1 MQARPMTS
9 ADEFEL
15 LCQVMAED
23 SRWLTSFHSVSNG
36 NNASTQTRTSD
47 TERESVIIRGSSPTR
62 SNQLLGGDN
71 GPRPNQ
77 RTSSEQFG
85 IFKGHSSPIP
95 KSSSIDVDA
104 SSSHRSSTYQSANN
118 DGQLNDEISVSCDA
132 ILLKDTDGIAP
143 EFFSTRRE
151 DSSSSQPNRLEIIA
165 TEPCEEVS
173 GASGSGLPSYSSRSI
188 QARQDITFKKEN
200 RKRRRHNHAETDA
213 GPESGGAISIQM
225 LLN

>member
-47 TERESVIIRGSSPTR
+47 TERESVIFRGSSPTR
-62 SNQLLGGDN
+62 SNQLLDN

-77 RTSSEQFG
+77 RGSSEQFG

-104 SSSHRSSTYQSANN
+104 SSSHRSSTYESANN

-132 ILLKDTDGIAP
+132 VLLKDNDELAP

-151 DSSSSQPNRLEIIA
+151 ESSSSQPNGLEIIS

-173 GASGSGLPSYSSRSI
+173 VASGSGLPSYSSRSI
-188 QARQDITFKKEN
+188 QDRQDITFKKEN
-200 RKRRRHNHAETDA
+200 RKRRRHNHTKTDA
-213 GPESGGAISIQM
+213 GVAPESGGAISIQM